1 MAEAKKILV
10 IDDDPRLIESIQD
23 YLQPH
28 GYDVHGLADGR
39 YAVETVQKIEPC
51 IVLLD
56 VMMPEEDGFNV
67 LQRLRVAVGVPVIML
82 TARGEET
89 DRVVGLELGAD
100 DYLAK
105 PFSPRELVAR
115 IKAVTRRVTP
125 RTVNAPSP
133 HGAAHG
139 ASQPSVPLYAAFSGD
154 SLEQSGFTLHAK
166 NQELSRGGMAV
177 KLSTAEYSLL
187 FTFMSHPGQVLTR
200 EQLQLF
206 AFSKDDYAS
215 ERNIDVH
222 ISRIRAALRKLGD
235 KPDRVRTVWGTGYC
249 WMKDD

>member
-1 MAEAKKILV
+1 MTAPKKILV

-39 YAVETVQKIEPC
+39 YAIEKIHEIEPC

-115 IKAVTRRVTP
+115 IKAVTRRAMP
-125 RTVNAPSP
+125 RAVPVLSP
-133 HGAAHG
+133 QT
-139 ASQPSVPLYAAFSGD
+139 ASQPPVPLYAAFLGD
-154 SLEQSGFTLHAK
+154 SLEQGEISLLAK
-166 NQELSRGGMAV
+166 SQEISRCGTAM

-206 AFSKDDYAS
+206 AFSKDDYVS

-222 ISRIRAALRKLGD
+222 ISRIRAVLRKLGD